1 MRSARARTDEEKA
14 ALLERLLDSWKAQP
28 RFRLGQLL
36 VDALRDETRLWSVGD
51 YDLIRRIEAKVQIG
65 AGRYFPGWEGPEQG

>member
-1 MRSARARTDEEKA
+1 MRSARAKTDEEKA
-14 ALLERLLDSWKAQP
+14 ALLERLLDSWKMQP

-36 VDALRDETRLWSVGD
+36 
-51 YDLIRRIEAKVQIG
+51 KVQIG